1 MSLTVVNPPGLPRP
15 RGYSH
20 GIEVEGGRLLFLAG
34 QVAFDQDGQV
44 AGRGDLVAQ
53 FRQVLRNLRAVL
65 EARGGTLQ
73 DLVKLTIYVLD
84 RGAYRAQ
91 GRAIG
96 EVYREEFGRHYPAM
110 TLVEVSGLYD
120 EDAGALLE
128 IEGVA
133 VLNRVAPD
141 SER

>member
-1 MSLTVVNPPGLPRP
+1 MSLTVVNPPQLPRP
-15 RGYSH
+15 RGYAH
-20 GIEVEGGRLLFLAG
+20 GIEAEGGRLLFLAG
-34 QVAFDQDGQV
+34 QVAFDQAGKVVGQ
-44 AGRGDLVAQ
+44 GDLVAQ
-53 FRQVLRNLRAVL
+53 FRQILQNLRAVL

-84 RGAYRAQ
+84 REAYRAQ

-96 EVYREEFGRHYPAM
+96 EVYREHFDRHYPAM

-120 EDAGALLE
+120 QDQGALLE

-133 VLNRVAPD
+133 VLSRPAPGPG
-141 SER
+141 R